1 MVTVYTRQTKCCYT
15 IFHVSN
21 SIIIF
26 VIKYIQSVYY
36 VTLTRILYN
45 IPLYCAKMFIYVQIK
60 RTRSDIATTVCAM
73 AELFVISRS
82 YLFATLI
89 DNKTCSLKTEKRKR
103 ERESLYHKY
112 VSDLLKYETEQ
123 LWISLLIK
131 ERRNIADFYN
141 FRSTSFSRNRG
152 ILIFSNYHRGTFQIN
167 EVSN

>member
-1 MVTVYTRQTKCCYT
+1 MATVYTRQNKCCYT

-45 IPLYCAKMFIYVQIK
+45 TPLYCAKMFIYIQIK

-89 DNKTCSLKTEKRKR
+89 DNKTCSLKTEKR
-103 ERESLYHKY
+103 ERVTLSSIPFWFIKIR
-112 VSDLLKYETEQ
+112 DQ
-123 LWISLLIK
+123 LSISLLIIK
-131 ERRNIADFYN
+131 RRKKYCRSLQFSLNIFFTEQGN
-141 FRSTSFSRNRG
+141 FDIFKLSREN
-152 ILIFSNYHRGTFQIN
+152 
-167 EVSN
+167 VSN